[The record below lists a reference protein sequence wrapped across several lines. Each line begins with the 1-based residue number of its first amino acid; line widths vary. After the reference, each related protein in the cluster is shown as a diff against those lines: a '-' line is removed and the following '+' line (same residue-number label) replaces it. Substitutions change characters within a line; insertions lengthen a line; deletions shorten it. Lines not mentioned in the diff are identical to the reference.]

1 MSPRP
6 RRSLLR
12 EEATDARLGLR
23 VCALADVAVTN
34 DASPVDEDQRRPP
47 AHGVAV
53 PDGEVVVLHDG
64 VLDPELAHGVHDLV
78 ERLLPAELRA
88 VHADDGQP
96 LPRVPR
102 MPVPQLRDH
111 VLAVVSAERPELDRH
126 HAAAQGVDRQRR
138 AVDPLAGGDLR
149 RGDRRGRLRRSRRY
163 DTRSPGKGAPALAR
177 ERDARRP
184 HERGGGRRRRR
195 GPLLPARRLH
205 AAARRARP
213 HRGRARRPA
222 RRGRRLRAPLRRAR
236 VEPARDQPR
245 QPHSLPPHAQLVRR
259 PGDLRPRRGLPR
271 ARRVSRPAP
280 HGGPRLLPAAQG
292 ARAQR
297 ARGRAGRDVGAP
309 FSRARA
315 VANVLLHRLAARAVD
330 ARSGHRALRGALAR
344 VTTRWGAPKWPPTPP
359 HASPPPG
366 GPWRPPSPPP
376 PHPPPD
382 VPPPGNPRAPPPT
395 PPPPPPRPPPA

>member
-1 MSPRP
+1 MVSPCPAYRACQSRNCGITFLQLYQPNVQNSTATTRP
-6 RRSLLR
+6 RRASIVSGALLIH
-12 EEATDARLGLR
+12 LP
-23 VCALADVAVTN
+23 AVISG
-34 DASPVDEDQRRPP
+34 AAVPGAGWAAVPP
-47 AHGVAV
+47 A
-53 PDGEVVVLHDG
+53 
-64 VLDPELAHGVHDLV
+64 
-78 ERLLPAELRA
+78 PAN
-88 VHADDGQP
+88 
-96 LPRVPR
+96 
-102 MPVPQLRDH
+102 
-111 VLAVVSAERPELDRH
+111 VSSVTAS
-126 HAAAQGVDRQRR
+126 V
-138 AVDPLAGGDLR
+138 
-149 RGDRRGRLRRSRRY
+149 
-163 DTRSPGKGAPALAR
+163 
-177 ERDARRP
+177 RDARRP

-195 GPLLPARRLH
+195 GPLLPARRLL

-213 HRGRARRPA
+213 HRGRARRPV

-315 VANVLLHRLAARAVD
+315 VANALLHRLAARAVD

-359 HASPPPG
+359 SVRRA
-366 GPWRPPSPPP
+366 
-376 PHPPPD
+376 
-382 VPPPGNPRAPPPT
+382 PGNPGGSSLPR
-395 PPPPPPRPPPA
+395 PPPPPAFVAPRQSPGAPRSPAGGVNHTSPSVREAAPPQRPTDYPGRPV